1 MRRSSGQ
8 LSTGPRCR
16 RRVVIL
22 AFPLLLLSS
31 FAPASFA
38 QAADDATSAE
48 QQRVAAIETKL
59 NELNDALSQTEKL
72 LEKSRAEIQ
81 ALHAQ
86 LDALRSQ
93 SAGTSASVP
102 PSDSPQD
109 ANADHPQQL
118 EAIREQQDAMQ
129 AEIKQ
134 HDQSKVE
141 TFS

>member
-1 MRRSSGQ
+1 MRRSPGQ

-31 FAPASFA
+31 FAPVSFA
-38 QAADDATSAE
+38 QAADGATAAE

-59 NELNDALSQTEKL
+59 NELNDSLSQTEKL

-109 ANADHPQQL
+109 A
-118 EAIREQQDAMQ
+118 
-129 AEIKQ
+129 
-134 HDQSKVE
+134 
-141 TFS
+141 

>member
-22 AFPLLLLSS
+22 AFPLLFL
-31 FAPASFA
+31 ASFTPVSLA
-38 QAADDATSAE
+38 QAADGATAAE

-59 NELNDALSQTEKL
+59 NELNDALSQTEKM

-93 SAGTSASVP
+93 NAAASATVP
-102 PSDSPQD
+102 PPELPENTNPGPPGRH
-109 ANADHPQQL
+109 AG
-118 EAIREQQDAMQ
+118 
-129 AEIKQ
+129 
-134 HDQSKVE
+134 
-141 TFS
+141 